1 MEAILHYF
9 SRFSPT
15 IKGSIITGIFSLLT
29 LIVSSGVS
37 IILLKIQLKKERERS
52 FEIKRKELAVEEKTY
67 IDKQAVENLQKIA
80 EILPFCYREELSP
93 TIRLLNDYYHHIRYL
108 SDENDRNKLIKST
121 LRSFEELGD
130 RALEKAYQIQVLM
143 AYCPETLKKQYQSFV
158 EEIKEFET
166 NQCLA
171 QIYEISKNKQGLDSL
186 AKLNIVP
193 ITEAKFEKIYIDFGK
208 QFSKIIEGVQKDL
221 DTLVKQ
227 LREPDL

>member
-1 MEAILHYF
+1 MEAVLHFF
-9 SRFSPT
+9 SRLSPT
-15 IKGSIITGIFSLLT
+15 IKASIISAITSIII
-29 LIVSSGVS
+29 LIVSNHYSS
-37 IILLKIQLKKERERS
+37 KSLRARFKEEREHS

-80 EILPFCYREELSP
+80 EMLPFCYREELSP

-108 SDENDRNKLIKST
+108 SGDNDKNKLIKST
-121 LRSFEELGD
+121 QRSFEELGD

-143 AYCPETLKKQYQSFV
+143 AYCPETLKKQYQSLV

-193 ITEAKFEKIYIDFGK
+193 ITEAEFEKI
-208 QFSKIIEGVQKDL
+208 
-221 DTLVKQ
+221 
-227 LREPDL
+227 